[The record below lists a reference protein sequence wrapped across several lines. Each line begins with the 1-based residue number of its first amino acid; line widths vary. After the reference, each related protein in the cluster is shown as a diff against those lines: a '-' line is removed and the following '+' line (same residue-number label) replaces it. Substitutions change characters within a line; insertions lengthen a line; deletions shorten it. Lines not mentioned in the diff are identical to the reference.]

1 MKASEQTIQ
10 QIERIV
16 RKIGQKFPTTDT
28 PTILTDIHLRVSQ
41 ESGELLAFD
50 DDDNE
55 ITRCV
60 VDEWIENK
68 EDDFYETIAALLRQ
82 VLKRQSKVIYA
93 YGILKPFHIVLE
105 DDEMESVAELFIAD
119 GDTVIITGALMEG
132 LDQDLD
138 SFFEDLMKDI

>member
-50 DDDNE
+50 DDDTE

-60 VDEWIENK
+60 VEEWIENK
-68 EDDFYETIAALLRQ
+68 EDDFYEMVAALLRQ

-138 SFFEDLMKDI
+138 SFFADLMKDV

>member
-50 DDDNE
+50 DDDTE

-60 VDEWIENK
+60 VEEWIDNK
-68 EDDFYETIAALLRQ
+68 EDDFYEMVAALLRQ
-82 VLKRQSKVIYA
+82 VLKRQSKVIHA

-138 SFFEDLMKDI
+138 SFFADLMKDV

>member
-10 QIERIV
+10 QIERTV

-28 PTILTDIHLRVSQ
+28 PTLLTDIHLRVSQ
-41 ESGELLAFD
+41 DSGELLAFD

-60 VDEWIENK
+60 VEEWIENK
-68 EDDFYETIAALLRQ
+68 EDDFYEKVTNLLRQ

-105 DDEMESVAELFIAD
+105 DDENESVAELFIAD

-138 SFFEDLMKDI
+138 SFFENLMKDI

>member
-10 QIERIV
+10 QIERTV
-16 RKIGQKFPTTDT
+16 RKIGQKFPTTET
-28 PTILTDIHLRVSQ
+28 PTLLTDIHLRVSQ
-41 ESGELLAFD
+41 DSGELLAFD

-60 VDEWIENK
+60 VEEWIENK
-68 EDDFYETIAALLRQ
+68 EDDFYEKVTNLLRQ

-105 DDEMESVAELFIAD
+105 DDENESVAELFIAD

-138 SFFEDLMKDI
+138 SFFENLMKDI